1 MPSKGQSSRG
11 PAQPLA
17 EVLAAAIGPD
27 AARGPVAAATAA
39 PSPLEDLE
47 ESLHRGQEIDR
58 FNELA
63 ARQDSLTT
71 EESDELYGYR
81 IRRVLT
87 IGRRMGRSLHSREQ
101 DLREALDEY
110 RRRLRSLRAFEEIR
124 ESAGLF
130 AGQEIDAAIEEG
142 AVTRLGF
149 LEEARPHGLVAG
161 SGEQPLSEPGAVRVA
176 AHAFAP
182 RSDDVPVVILAPE
195 TTPHEQL
202 SAHVDELRG
211 LGANVRLVTSP
222 SEIAGDGPPPL
233 VINWGSDRPLPQ
245 GVVALNRPEAVRT
258 AADQVECLRR
268 LAELAPRTVLNPQDL
283 DLLGSERVVAKRRTG
298 MQGRGKSVI
307 AVGADPAQRAG
318 YDVFQEFIPERREYR
333 VTLNSNRVVSA
344 HLKRPPEGAGA
355 EDLRPGWSYERLD
368 SIPKS
373 VARVAR
379 EAATRIGLDLAG
391 VDVIE
396 DLRTGRVLCL
406 EANSAPGMS
415 ADTLQSLYSGV
426 QRMVRGRMDAA
437 A

>member
-17 EVLAAAIGPD
+17 DVLAAAIGPS
-27 AARGPVAAATAA
+27 AAWSPVAAATTA
-39 PSPLEDLE
+39 PAPLEGLG
-47 ESLHRGQEIDR
+47 ESLHQGPEIDR

-71 EESDELYGYR
+71 EEADELYGYR

-87 IGRRMGRSLHSREQ
+87 IGRRMGRSLYSREP

-124 ESAGLF
+124 SSAGF
-130 AGQEIDAAIEEG
+130 AGQEIDPAIEEQ
-142 AVTRLGF
+142 AVARLGF
-149 LEEARPHGLVAG
+149 LAEARPHGLVAG
-161 SGEQPLSEPGAVRVA
+161 GGEQPLSEPGAVRVA

-182 RSDDVPVVILAPE
+182 RSDDIPVVILAPE

-245 GVVALNRPEAVRT
+245 GLVAVNRPEAVRT

-268 LAELAPRTVLNPQDL
+268 LGELAPRTVLNPQDL

>member
-17 EVLAAAIGPD
+17 DVLVAAIGPS
-27 AARGPVAAATAA
+27 AAHGPVAAVPAA
-39 PSPLEDLE
+39 PSPLEGLQ
-47 ESLHRGQEIDR
+47 ESLHRGPEIDR

-87 IGRRMGRSLHSREQ
+87 IGRRMGRSLYSREP

-110 RRRLRSLRAFEEIR
+110 RRRLRALRAFEEIR

-130 AGQEIDAAIEEG
+130 AGQEIDSAIEEQ

-161 SGEQPLSEPGAVRVA
+161 SGEQPRSEPGAVRVA

-182 RSDDVPVVILAPE
+182 RSDDIPVVILAPE

-283 DLLGSERVVAKRRTG
+283 ELLQSERVVAKRRAG

-307 AVGADPAQRAG
+307 SVGADAAQRAG
-318 YDVFQEFIPERREYR
+318 FDVFQEFIPERREYR

-344 HLKRPPEGAGA
+344 HLKRPPEGAPSD
-355 EDLRPGWSYERLD
+355 DLRPGWSFERLD
-368 SIPKS
+368 RIPRS

-379 EAATRIGLDLAG
+379 EAATRVGLDLAG

-415 ADTLQSLYSGV
+415 GDTLQSLYSGV
-426 QRMVRGRMDAA
+426 QRTIRGRMERAA
-437 A
+437 